1 MGGLAIACA
10 QAWQFMQ
17 ELGIDP
23 AEAEMGDL
31 LNGTMKNGGL
41 MAIHS
46 TQDDMFLCFHNEK
59 W

>member
-1 MGGLAIACA
+1 
-10 QAWQFMQ
+10 
-17 ELGIDP
+17 
-23 AEAEMGDL
+23 MGDL
-31 LNGTMKNGGL
+31 LNGYTMKNGGL